1 MFDPRSF
8 FAVPRHAACKGAV
21 VEASMLD
28 FQGPIAYGVVLATVA
43 VPLLVVWW
51 TWKQMANDE

>member
-1 MFDPRSF
+1 
-8 FAVPRHAACKGAV
+8 
-21 VEASMLD
+21 MLD